1 MDECERKDQVTMKF
15 GFVTS
20 FGSVH
25 DYITMA
31 KEAEAHGWD
40 GVFAWDAITIGPR
53 DVFDPWVTLG
63 AMAAVTSRI
72 TLGGMVFSPA
82 RRRPWKVARET
93 ATLDHLSNGRLVIP
107 VGLGGTWDGGYDRV
121 NTDDPDLKVRA
132 GKMDECLEIL
142 DLAWKGEPF
151 DFDGKYYQCRDLQFQ
166 PRPVQQP
173 RIPVWTVGA
182 WPRPKSMARAAR
194 WDGIIVADM
203 TPGRSM
209 FDAMRPDTVSAARDW
224 IVAHREASTPYDII
238 VEGETSGSDHAANR
252 ERLQPL
258 AEAGAT
264 WWIESRWKETES
276 AESLLDRIRQ
286 GPPRL
291 S

>member
-1 MDECERKDQVTMKF
+1 MKF

-25 DYITMA
+25 DHITMA
-31 KEAEAHGWD
+31 REAEAHGWD

-53 DVFDPWVTLG
+53 DVSDPWVTLG
-63 AMAAVTSRI
+63 AMAAVTSRV
-72 TLGGMVFSPA
+72 TLGAMVFSLP

-93 ATLDHLSNGRLVIP
+93 VTLDILSNGRLVIP
-107 VGLGGTWDGGYDRV
+107 VGLGGTWDGGYARV
-121 NTDDPDLKVRA
+121 NTDDSDLKIRA
-132 GKMDECLEIL
+132 GKMDECLDIL
-142 DLAWKGEPF
+142 ELAWAGESF
-151 DFDGKYYQCRDLQFQ
+151 DYDGEYYQCHDLQFQ

-182 WPRPKSMARAAR
+182 WPRPKSMARAAK
-194 WDGIIVADM
+194 WEGIVVADM

-209 FDAMRPDTVSAARDW
+209 FDEMRPDTVSAVREW
-224 IVAHREASTPYDII
+224 MGEHREASTPYDIV
-238 VEGETSGSDHAANR
+238 VEGETSGSDHVASR
-252 ERLQPL
+252 DRLLPL
-258 AEAGAT
+258 VEAGAT

-276 AESLLDRIRQ
+276 AESLLERIRE